1 MLQLCSNAWAW
12 RLFPNPLLSLTYDLT
27 CFMTEIIIYFSQRNC
42 YLTLTHFM
50 SLISLISLEN
60 IRKLLVFCFQ
70 GVSKEISGMKW
81 VNEWMNNEN
90 NLLITPNPP
99 NLLNIMTHCLDPL
112 SANPTK
118 WSNRHT
124 ICRQKQTNCLSVF
137 DHFVGL
143 TFKGLFN
150 VVTCNEVCISNSHVH
165 ESWLSHIL
173 GKRSILKGLFGDSL

>member
-99 NLLNIMTHCLDPL
+99 NLLNIMTQCLDPL
-112 SANPTK
+112 SANPAK
-118 WSNRHT
+118 WSNRH
-124 ICRQKQTNCLSVF
+124 RQ
-137 DHFVGL
+137 FVGKSKRIVWVCL
-143 TFKGLFN
+143 T
-150 VVTCNEVCISNSHVH
+150 
-165 ESWLSHIL
+165 IL
-173 GKRSILKGLFGDSL
+173 WVWRLKGYLMLLRVMEFVFQTRMCMKADCHIF

>member
-90 NLLITPNPP
+90 NLLITPP
-99 NLLNIMTHCLDPL
+99 NLLNIMTQCLDPL
-112 SANPTK
+112 STNPTK
-118 WSNRHT
+118 WSNRH
-124 ICRQKQTNCLSVF
+124 RQ
-137 DHFVGL
+137 FVGKSKRIVWVCL
-143 TFKGLFN
+143 T
-150 VVTCNEVCISNSHVH
+150 
-165 ESWLSHIL
+165 IL
-173 GKRSILKGLFGDSL
+173 WVWRLKGYLMLLRVMKFVFQTRMCMKADCHIF

>member
-42 YLTLTHFM
+42 YLTITHFM

-99 NLLNIMTHCLDPL
+99 NLLNIMTQCLDPL

-118 WSNRHT
+118 WSNRH
-124 ICRQKQTNCLSVF
+124 RQ
-137 DHFVGL
+137 FVGKSKRIVWVCL
-143 TFKGLFN
+143 T
-150 VVTCNEVCISNSHVH
+150 
-165 ESWLSHIL
+165 IL
-173 GKRSILKGLFGDSL
+173 WVWRLKGYLMLLRVMKFVFQTRMCMKADCHIF

>member
-99 NLLNIMTHCLDPL
+99 NLLNIMTQCLDPL
-112 SANPTK
+112 SANPAK
-118 WSNRHT
+118 WSNRH
-124 ICRQKQTNCLSVF
+124 RQ
-137 DHFVGL
+137 FVGKSKRIVWVCL
-143 TFKGLFN
+143 T
-150 VVTCNEVCISNSHVH
+150 
-165 ESWLSHIL
+165 IL
-173 GKRSILKGLFGDSL
+173 WVWRLKGYLMLLLVMKFVFQTRMCMKADCHIF